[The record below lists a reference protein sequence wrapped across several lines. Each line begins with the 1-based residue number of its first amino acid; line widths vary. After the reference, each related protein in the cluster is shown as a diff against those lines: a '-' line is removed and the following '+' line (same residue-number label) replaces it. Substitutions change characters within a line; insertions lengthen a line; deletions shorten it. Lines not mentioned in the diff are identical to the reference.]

1 MINEVPSFNEAYV
14 LPENT
19 IIITDTLVKTLSL
32 WKACVANR
40 PFY

>member
-1 MINEVPSFNEAYV
+1 MINEVPSFNEGYV

-19 IIITDTLVKTLSL
+19 IITDTLVKTLSL
-32 WKACVANR
+32 WKACAANS